1 VSSFAVSALYR
12 LQLPAITKY
21 VVPFA
26 QLHGRVVANER
37 FHREGASV
45 DKRALLG
52 LFRCVCGAYMQTNT
66 VNQLK
71 YEIRELR
78 KAKTRRRRTKHSLIK
93 GHVL

>member
-12 LQLPAITKY
+12 LQLPAVTKY

-52 LFRCVCGAYMQTNT
+52 LFRIHANKHSKSV
-66 VNQLK
+66 
-71 YEIRELR
+71 EIRN
-78 KAKTRRRRTKHSLIK
+78 TRIK
-93 GHVL
+93 KSKNSSTPHQAQFD